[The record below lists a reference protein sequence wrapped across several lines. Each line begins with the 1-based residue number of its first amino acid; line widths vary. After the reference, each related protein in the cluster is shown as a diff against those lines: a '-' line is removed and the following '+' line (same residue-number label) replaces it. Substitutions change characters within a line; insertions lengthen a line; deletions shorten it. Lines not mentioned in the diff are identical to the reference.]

1 MSELRLMLHQMSYD
15 ARSGIRNPP
24 ALFFGVLLPVIFLLI
39 FATVFGNDTI
49 PARGGIKTSTYY
61 VPTIAALGII
71 STTFVNLAISMVVL
85 RENRILKRLRGTP
98 LPMPAFLAGR
108 IAWAIGLAA
117 ALTVALLVIGRLLYG
132 VDLPGSTVPGVVL
145 GLVVGAASFCVM
157 GIAISAAIPNEDSAP
172 PMVNAVI
179 LPLYFISGVFFDVK
193 TAPKWLTD
201 LAGVFPVKHLAEAL
215 LKAFDPRTTGAGIAW
230 GDLAVV
236 AAWGAAGL
244 VGALLFFRWTPK
256 GE

>member
-49 PARGGIKTSTYY
+49 AARGGIKTSTYY

-108 IAWAIGLAA
+108 ISWAIALAT
-117 ALTVALLVIGRLLYG
+117 ALTVALLVIGKLLYG
-132 VDLPGSTVPGVVL
+132 VDLPGSTVPGVVIAL
-145 GLVVGAASFCVM
+145 AVGAACFCVM
-157 GIAISAAIPNEDSAP
+157 GIALSAAIPNEDSAP

-193 TAPKWLTD
+193 DAPKWLND
-201 LAGVFPVKHLAEAL
+201 VADVFPVKHLAEAL

-244 VGALLFFRWTPK
+244 VAALLFFRWTPK